1 MTKLLRLTVLSMAS
15 IFLITACTNNKP
27 QNEPEQNSDAP
38 VTTPEETPG
47 DNIPDK
53 DEPSENSGEEVDIS
67 LFGLFL
73 PDGTHAHYKGDGNE
87 FAELDIEVTKIDDT
101 YVIIDEN
108 NGGVLLRTVYGIQ
121 DDRIV
126 TLSEEP
132 IDLDEPLPSMDDL
145 AQLEPIEIYFQQPVE
160 EGSTFGDWTIVETT
174 ATVETPYKTF
184 DNAIVVVE
192 MKDEGFINR
201 KYFVTNYG
209 EVKRESIMKADGN
222 GEQDFIVTST
232 LESIE

>member
-1 MTKLLRLTVLSMAS
+1 MTRIIRFIGLVIAS
-15 IFLITACTNNKP
+15 IFLVAACTNDKP

-38 VTTPEETPG
+38 VTAPEETPG
-47 DNIPDK
+47 DNRPDE
-53 DEPSENSGEEVDIS
+53 DEPGKNSGEEADIPLS
-67 LFGLFL
+67 DLFL

-87 FAELDIEVTKIDDT
+87 FAELDIEVTKINDT

-121 DDRIV
+121 DDQIV

-132 IDLDEPLPSMDDL
+132 IDLDEPLPTVEDL
-145 AQLEPIEIYFQQPVE
+145 SQLEPIEVYFQQPVE
-160 EGSTFGDWTIVETT
+160 EGSTFGDWTIVET
-174 ATVETPYKTF
+174 AAPVETPYKTF
-184 DNAIVVVE
+184 DNAIVVE

-222 GEQDFIVTST
+222 DEQDFIVTST